1 MEQYNNTLP
10 AQETAAESKK
20 ERSAKSSNRK
30 KLIIAV
36 VIIAAIICAATLPG
50 ILNSSLAGSDIYD
63 FKLKINGTVYS
74 LPDPVSK
81 FKENGWEFEYAEDGQ
96 STVDAGD
103 YESTTMIFNN
113 NDDIYMEVSVYNPSE
128 SSLTMDECLVYC
140 IGAEYDDYFEDEPQI
155 KVELPKGVKLG
166 ITNKDSVVSKYGT
179 PTKES
184 GDDEDK
190 KLYYNKKASENP
202 LDIKN
207 NQAGFYFDE
216 GTLTAFIMKCVK

>member
-1 MEQYNNTLP
+1 MEQYNNTRP

-20 ERSAKSSNRK
+20 GRSAKSSNRK

-81 FKENGWEFEYAEDGQ
+81 FQKNGWVFEYAADGQ

-103 YESTTMIFNN
+103 YEYTTMVL
-113 NDDIYMEVSVYNPSE
+113 NDNEDIYIDVRVYNPSE
-128 SSLTMDECLVYC
+128 TSATMDECLVYYVSAQC
-140 IGAEYDDYFEDEPQI
+140 DDYGEPQI
-155 KVELPKGVKLG
+155 SVELPKGVKLG
-166 ITNKDSVVSKYGT
+166 ITNKDSVISKYGT
-179 PTKES
+179 PTKEY
-184 GDDEDK
+184 DDIEQET
-190 KLYYNKKASENP
+190 YYSKKASENV
-202 LDIKN
+202 LNIKK
-207 NQAGFYFDE
+207 NQVGLYFYE
-216 GTLTAFIMKCVK
+216 GKLMAFEMKCVK

>member
-1 MEQYNNTLP
+1 MEQYNNTRP

-20 ERSAKSSNRK
+20 GRSAKSSNQK

-81 FKENGWEFEYAEDGQ
+81 FQKNGWVFEYAADGQ

-103 YESTTMIFNN
+103 YEYTTMVL
-113 NDDIYMEVSVYNPSE
+113 NDNEDIYIDVRVYNPSE
-128 SSLTMDECLVYC
+128 TSATMDECLVYYVS
-140 IGAEYDDYFEDEPQI
+140 AEYDDYYDEPQVS
-155 KVELPKGVKLG
+155 VELPKGVKLG
-166 ITNKDSVVSKYGT
+166 TTTRDIIISKYGN
-179 PTKES
+179 PTKEY
-184 GDDEDK
+184 EDIEE
-190 KLYYNKKASENP
+190 LHYSKKASENV
-202 LDIKN
+202 LNIKK
-207 NQAGFYFDE
+207 NQVGFYFDE
-216 GTLTAFIMKCVK
+216 GKLMAFEMKCIK